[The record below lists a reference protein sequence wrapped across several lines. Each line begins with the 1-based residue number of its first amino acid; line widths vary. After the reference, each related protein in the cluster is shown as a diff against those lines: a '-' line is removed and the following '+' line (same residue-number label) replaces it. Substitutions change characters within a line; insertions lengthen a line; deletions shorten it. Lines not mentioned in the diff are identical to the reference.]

1 MALAGPLLFRL
12 GYRLYARTRLGFL
25 FHQRQVKKARERFPH
40 GHSVTQPLVFRGMKI
55 VPIPVLDNNY
65 SYLVIDT
72 GSRRA
77 AVVDPSDPV
86 AVQAAIEEEGVTLEA
101 ILCTHK
107 HWDHSGGNA
116 ELRQRHGACK
126 VYGSALDAVPEL
138 TNPLGDKEKVTVGC
152 LTFEALAT
160 PGHTVGHTAFV
171 LDAGPFGGPPCLFSG
186 DLLFLAGCGRLF
198 EGSPET
204 MLASLDAAVSLGEDT
219 LLWPGHEY
227 ALECLSFASLLEL
240 DNPALEQ
247 KLLWANKATVGEEE
261 HVPLHAGRGAEL
273 QPLPA
278 HPPPGAAGG
287 PGAAA
292 GQRGAPRRLPSPRPQ
307 GAAQAQGPLQTHLG
321 CPPPAFGDPPLS
333 ARTVPLMLWISPP
346 VWGRGWSP
354 PLCHPINVCPISGL
368 SPPVSPR
375 LGVTWEHLNPLPG
388 GPQPPPPQCWH
399 CRDSTKGFFF
409 PYFPPPFFFLGVPNY
424 QRTSSGPPL
433 SPFPRH
439 PPSAVRPPFWGG
451 GGLGGTPKT
460 HWHWGHGAGTGR
472 TPRNPIN
479 KTPDPICT
487 HSAPPSVFGEGGT
500 GVSIPKFLW
509 DRCSFKRQG
518 RGVAIA
524 TAGSVVGGGTSAGG
538 ARRPQPHGG
547 SRQVPEAHRPRGAG
561 ALPVPRD
568 PGAGGGG
575 GPRGG
580 APLGGRQTRTLRAG
594 GAAGAQL
601 PPGARRVPRGAGRR
615 PLLQHPKRVRDHAA
629 GDPGAGA
636 APKPGVRSA
645 PHREE
650 DPHGAAA
657 PWDDRHRQHP
667 PGEGGTPLPGFLLRL
682 GLAGGAAGGGRQP
695 PAAAGAGSP
704 RGRAPPRPHLP
715 DHRQRGAPRHRHFCE
730 PAWAG
735 GIFFGGGGLNLWGG
749 VTLWGVPTACPGGAA
764 AAGGLGGGGGGGAG
778 ASCAHQGGRPR
789 GLAQQ
794 LPPQRVRPGRGGHN
808 LGLGGAHFLGSAPS
822 GVPVP
827 QALGSDSCRWGA
839 RCWRCCRMSPVLG
852 ERGTERGWGLLGGW
866 GGGANR
872 GGGT

>member
-538 ARRPQPHGG
+538 ARFGVGRGEFGG
-547 SRQVPEAHRPRGAG
+547 RIWDLGGIWGA
-561 ALPVPRD
+561 P
-568 PGAGGGG
+568 GGGG
-575 GPRGG
+575 ARGGGALLPYRITRLGSWGVLGGGWGSLCPPTVGFLGSGPRVPTEDPNPMEGAAKFLRRIGPEELERCLFPETLALVAAGG
-580 APLGGRQTRTLRAG
+580 RGGGHLWVGARPAPYEREGQRVRSCLLVHAECRGELDGVPFCSTLKGYVTMRLETLEQEQHQSLEFAAHPIERRTLMVQQPRGMTVTVSTRQGKGEPRSRDFSYGWASLGGLLGEAASLLLLRVLARRGAVPPPGLIFPTIDSEGHLGTATFRALGAQRQLVGSEEVEVVVLERAVRTKEGVPVVWHSSFLPNGRLARTAAGGVPGAG
-594 GAAGAQL
+594 GAAG
-601 PPGARRVPRGAGRR
+601 
-615 PLLQHPKRVRDHAA
+615 
-629 GDPGAGA
+629 
-636 APKPGVRSA
+636 
-645 PHREE
+645 
-650 DPHGAAA
+650 
-657 PWDDRHRQHP
+657 
-667 PGEGGTPLPGFLLRL
+667 
-682 GLAGGAAGGGRQP
+682 
-695 PAAAGAGSP
+695 
-704 RGRAPPRPHLP
+704 
-715 DHRQRGAPRHRHFCE
+715 
-730 PAWAG
+730 
-735 GIFFGGGGLNLWGG
+735 
-749 VTLWGVPTACPGGAA
+749 
-764 AAGGLGGGGGGGAG
+764 
-778 ASCAHQGGRPR
+778 
-789 GLAQQ
+789 
-794 LPPQRVRPGRGGHN
+794 
-808 LGLGGAHFLGSAPS
+808 
-822 GVPVP
+822 
-827 QALGSDSCRWGA
+827 
-839 RCWRCCRMSPVLG
+839 
-852 ERGTERGWGLLGGW
+852 
-866 GGGANR
+866 
-872 GGGT
+872 